1 MKYVTTWEKRSFQSE
16 RHMETSDVLTAVP
29 DAETRW
35 DMLLKDSQISP
46 RTLHKN
52 EQMKAIKLENNR
64 ITRIGA
70 YRSSQSTQNIG
81 YMIEVAAVEH
91 KQEKIL
97 SIQNYN
103 SEALN
108 KKLII
113 QIIQGLTNTPENR

>member
-52 EQMKAIKLENNR
+52 EQMKAIKLDNNR
-64 ITRIGA
+64 TTRIGA